1 MLSDSNRV
9 PLINLCIV
17 QRHLAENTSTTIRI
31 TYRAD
36 EYHPLLYLLGDL
48 ENDEVERLSKLI
60 EFPFLVLRQSSIGWH
75 GDLAEQHVVVERS
88 TSNSLKTDNVSA
100 ELDKLLDV
108 T

>member
-60 EFPFLVLRQSSIGWH
+60 EFPLLVLGQSSIGRH
-75 GDLAEQHVVVERS
+75 GDLAEQHVVFKRS
-88 TSNSLKTDNVSA
+88 TSNSSKADDVSA
-100 ELDKLLDV
+100 QLDKFLDM